1 MSMGHISSA
10 SFQGWRTPRVLA
22 ERFVEEYGCVL
33 DAAADK
39 DNAVCPVFYNGEEGS
54 DGLKQ
59 PWTAPEAGVW
69 VNPPYED
76 PAIWV
81 IKACEEV
88 FLNQNCAR
96 VVMLLPAAA
105 GTRWFSRACR
115 LGEVH
120 VFDERIRYGLPPRE
134 ALPIAL
140 QDVLYRRTRNGTW
153 VAKTSPGGGNALIV
167 FELGRTVGIT
177 AMRSSQ
183 TGEIVQDFTEG
194 RRVV

>member
-1 MSMGHISSA
+1 MAHISST
-10 SFQGWRTPRVLA
+10 SFQGWRTPQVLA
-22 ERFVEEYGCVL
+22 ERFVKEYDCVL

-39 DNAVCPVFYNGEEGS
+39 DNAVCPVFYDGEDGS

-59 PWTAPEAGVW
+59 PWNAPEAGVW
-69 VNPPYED
+69 VNPPYEN

-120 VFDERIRYGLPPRE
+120 LFDERIRYGLPPRE

-140 QDVLYRRTRNGTW
+140 QDTLYRQSAKTGAW
-153 VAKTSPGGGNALIV
+153 VPKTSPGGGNALII

-177 AMRSSQ
+177 AMRSAQ

-194 RRVV
+194 RYVV